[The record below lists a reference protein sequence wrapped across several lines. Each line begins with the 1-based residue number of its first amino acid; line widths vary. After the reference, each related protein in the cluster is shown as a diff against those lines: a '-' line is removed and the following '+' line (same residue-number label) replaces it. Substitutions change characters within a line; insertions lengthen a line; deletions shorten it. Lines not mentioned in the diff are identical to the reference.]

1 METTTR
7 TELQERQSASLALP
21 SSEELFKRRNE
32 IMPNKPTEW
41 NKHVATTAKKT
52 GMKFGKQL
60 LKEAKKTY
68 KKGGVKS

>member
-1 METTTR
+1 
-7 TELQERQSASLALP
+7 
-21 SSEELFKRRNE
+21 
-32 IMPNKPTEW
+32 MPNKPTEW